1 MYEILPETKGRIVAL
16 KALDRL
22 TDADFETLEPEV
34 DRLIE
39 GAAPAK
45 IFLDWTDLSG
55 WDRRGEA
62 RSFRFWLQNW
72 GVIEKMA
79 IVSSEKFLSDVV
91 RLKQTLSRSEVRHF
105 SANQTDKAWTWLKG
119 V

>member
-1 MYEILPETKGRIVAL
+1 MYEIMPETKGNIVAL

-34 DRLIE
+34 EKLLE

-45 IFLDWTDLSG
+45 VFLDWTDLRG
-55 WDRRGEA
+55 WDGRGEA

-72 GVIEKMA
+72 SVIEKMA

-91 RLKQTLSRSEVRHF
+91 RLKQTLSRSEVRHY
-105 SANQTDKAWTWLKG
+105 SINEADKAWAWLED